1 MKKVWNVVVRFVEHR
16 AGVMNHAPTRTVG
29 VAFMRPVRNQR
40 GATLIMVAI
49 SMVVIFGFAVL
60 AIDVSMML
68 LARTQLKNAA
78 DSAALAGASALVDG
92 DAAAA
97 TEQAI
102 KFAGLNVA
110 VQETLSPVIITPE
123 DITFPVENTIQ
134 VRTHRTRIGETDER
148 VSLFFLRVIN
158 SASDNK
164 DSVTATSRASV
175 SQVCATDCVKPW
187 APSDRWDDTDSDGV
201 YDTNEFYDPWLTGYR
216 YPDDIGTQVTLKLR
230 NSSKF
235 PIAGWYYVIDYP
247 PINKGTPLTGA
258 NWYREWIGG
267 CEPYI
272 IEVGDNVQIE
282 PGNMVGPTNQGLDS
296 LISLDPSA
304 EWDAGT
310 GKVINSSFA
319 VSPRIIRACLFDP
332 TIGLKD
338 FGAGRKYMTI
348 VKIMVLF
355 IEGHSG
361 GDLTG
366 RFMRMASQGE
376 NCDDPGSFMYKVALM
391 PGPEEE

>member
-1 MKKVWNVVVRFVEHR
+1 MKEK
-16 AGVMNHAPTRTVG
+16 AGFLG
-29 VAFMRPVRNQR
+29 CER
-40 GATLIMVAI
+40 GATFIMVAV
-49 SMVVIFGFAVL
+49 SMMVILGFAVL

-78 DSAALAGASALVDG
+78 DAASLAGASALALDSSDTDG
-92 DAAAA
+92 ATAAA
-97 TEQAI
+97 I
-102 KFAGLNVA
+102 RFAGLNVA
-110 VQETLSPVIITPE
+110 IQEGMSSVAIVDTDV
-123 DITFPVENTIQ
+123 TFPEENMIT
-134 VRTHRTRIGETDER
+134 VHTHRTADTKDP
-148 VSLFFLRVIN
+148 VSLFFLRMIN
-158 SASDNK
+158 SASNNRGNVEAR
-164 DSVTATSRASV
+164 SSARV
-175 SQVCATDCVKPW
+175 SGVCATDCVKPW
-187 APSDRWDDTDSDGV
+187 APPDRWDDTDSDGV

-376 NCDDPGSFMYKVALM
+376 NCDDPGSFMYKVVLV